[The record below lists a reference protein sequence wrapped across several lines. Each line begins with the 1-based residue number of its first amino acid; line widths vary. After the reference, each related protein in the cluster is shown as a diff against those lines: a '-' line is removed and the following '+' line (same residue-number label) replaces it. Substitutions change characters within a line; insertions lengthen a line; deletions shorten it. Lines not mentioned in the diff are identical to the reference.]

1 MSYFEE
7 FKKDYYIS
15 NKDLLSQI
23 NPDLHY
29 EMMYA
34 AYEKIRDKARCSD
47 YYAENKEQINKR
59 HKEYYEKNKERLQE
73 KRKIKYEEN
82 KKEMNDKRKE
92 YIDCECGC
100 LIQRGQLSRHKKT
113 IKHSELLKTKN
124 TQKAE
129 DPNKFSMCCNVE
141 LTEIY
146 KKCECR
152 RCEDWGGCKHIN
164 GYYFSICPKC
174 DKDFGIIKT
183 VYWDPDIGHGIY

>member
-1 MSYFEE
+1 
-7 FKKDYYIS
+7 
-15 NKDLLSQI
+15 
-23 NPDLHY
+23 
-29 EMMYA
+29 MYVM
-34 AYEKIRDKARCSD
+34 
-47 YYAENKEQINKR
+47 ENKICRKCGFTKKLDEFEKDGKYKYKDGTVKIKYKSDCKECRKGCRN
-59 HKEYYEKNKERLQE
+59 EYYVQ
-73 KRKIKYEEN
+73 KYEEN
-82 KKEMNDKRKE
+82 KEEINAKRRE
-92 YIDCECGC
+92 ILECECGC
-100 LIQRGQLSRHKKT
+100 LIQKKHLSQHKKT

-183 VYWDPDIGHGIY
+183 VYWEPDIGHGVY